1 MGSHR
6 AHTLITRHF
15 IKFYSIPCLNTTTC
29 MLFLRDYWPDPTF
42 SRCCPIHCNRASRA
56 RARTQV
62 FVPQGNRSHWSPNPS
77 RLLSHLRNLLSC
89 QGRRIYKK
97 EMGHSSLRCRSRG
110 GKNRECDAPQRTCW
124 QNHHGYFL
132 HERSTSS
139 CQALDSLE

>member
-15 IKFYSIPCLNTTTC
+15 ISFYSIPCLNTTTC

-77 RLLSHLRNLLSC
+77 RLLSHLRNLPLLSRKADL
-89 QGRRIYKK
+89 QERNGAFQSTMSIPRDLAF
-97 EMGHSSLRCRSRG
+97 EVFG
-110 GKNRECDAPQRTCW
+110 GQPISGAKVKCAIT
-124 QNHHGYFL
+124 
-132 HERSTSS
+132 
-139 CQALDSLE
+139 ALG